1 MFIYYTL
8 CFISAAAMMIAF
20 INRKIGKMQT
30 IIAITAGT
38 LVLSLFIIAGQNE
51 WFELIEV
58 AVETMAM
65 LNF

>member
-1 MFIYYTL
+1 
-8 CFISAAAMMIAF
+8 MIAF

-58 AVETMAM
+58 AVDTMAM